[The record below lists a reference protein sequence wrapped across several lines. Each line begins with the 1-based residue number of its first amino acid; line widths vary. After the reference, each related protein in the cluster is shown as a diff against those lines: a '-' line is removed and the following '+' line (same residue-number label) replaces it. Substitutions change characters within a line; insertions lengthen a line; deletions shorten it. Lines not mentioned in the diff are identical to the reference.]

1 MVRFFTSF
9 SAQPRLA
16 VVTTTLE
23 VLDAD
28 ERVALT
34 VQEMNGNDPMFMFSF
49 EHGSDLVVRC
59 ACILYTV
66 CCILYLHLPKL
77 LRNPFYS

>member
-34 VQEMNGNDPMFMFSF
+34 VQEMNGNDPMFM
-49 EHGSDLVVRC
+49 
-59 ACILYTV
+59 
-66 CCILYLHLPKL
+66 
-77 LRNPFYS
+77 

>member
-23 VLDAD
+23 VLD

-34 VQEMNGNDPMFMFSF
+34 VKGVNGNDPMFM
-49 EHGSDLVVRC
+49 
-59 ACILYTV
+59 
-66 CCILYLHLPKL
+66 
-77 LRNPFYS
+77 